1 MGHYDEAIKYL
12 KQALSMRSDAEI
24 SAHLGEVLWV
34 SGDKTTARTVWRH
47 ALEST
52 PDNESLLGIIKKYS
66 DKIISYKIV
75 AWNSFSF
82 VRISTLAVPA
92 FMILCI

>member
-34 SGDKTTARTVWRH
+34 SGDKATARTVWRH

-66 DKIISYKIV
+66 D
-75 AWNSFSF
+75 
-82 VRISTLAVPA
+82 
-92 FMILCI
+92 